1 MGIAQDLLQQ
11 ADHLASYEGANPTQ
25 ASLRRA
31 VSAAYYALFHL
42 LTEEAALRWS
52 GSPEARTGME
62 RAFQH
67 GPMRNTSMQFQKKI
81 WEDWHSNKRT
91 IPLAIREIAGAFV
104 DLQDERHAAD
114 YDNHEQWTA
123 TDVEGILK
131 IAHLAFQH
139 WASIRTD
146 PMAGNYLL
154 AMLLSKQR

>member
-11 ADHLASYEGANPTQ
+11 AYHLASYEGANPSQ

-31 VSAAYYALFHL
+31 VSTAYYALFHL

-67 GPMRNTSMQFQKKI
+67 GPMKNTSMQFRKQF
-81 WEDWHSNKRT
+81 WEDWHGDRRA
-91 IPLAIREIAGAFV
+91 IPSAIQEIAGAFV
-104 DLQDERHAAD
+104 DLQEERHAAD

-123 TDVEGILK
+123 TDVESILK

-139 WASIRTD
+139 WDSIRTD